1 MNTNLIT
8 IVAKNST
15 VYTFRQIRAA
25 SKPGALKLVSIN
37 SWTAVQ
43 MHMVPSYVYRQAMEQ
58 AS

>member
-15 VYTFRQIRAA
+15 VYTFRQIRAL
-25 SKPGALKLVSIN
+25 SEPSALELVSIN
-37 SWTAVQ
+37 SWTSVQ
-43 MHMVPSYVYRQAMEQ
+43 MHMVPNYVYRQAMEQ